1 MNIPQAI
8 ETNKTALA
16 RIVAG
21 LFALLGAAGEAALA
35 RIPLTLHRSIA
46 RVLRPAESAARRLIV
61 VLARIT
67 RLKAP
72 PPRKSRPMPAGLA
85 RAGQGKARASFQL
98 FDPRRR
104 FFRPPRRA
112 TPVPVP
118 RITFFGPFGAP
129 RTVSFGPEK
138 RKRKASD
145 GLETSA
151 NLLSRLEA
159 LKAALDD
166 LPRQARRL
174 VRAVAKR
181 ETLPDLR
188 FRMPVRLGTAPGW
201 RKKPRVEI
209 DTILHDCDWLARNA
223 VASDTS

>member
-1 MNIPQAI
+1 MDIPKAI
-8 ETNKTALA
+8 EINNTALA

-21 LFALLGAAGEAALA
+21 LFALLGEAALA
-35 RIPLTLHRSIA
+35 RIPVALHRSIA

-67 RLKAP
+67 KLKAP
-72 PPRKSRPMPAGLA
+72 PPRKSRPMPQGFA
-85 RAGQGKARASFQL
+85 RPAKGQQRMSFQL

-104 FFRPPRRA
+104 FFRPPRSA
-112 TPVPVP
+112 TPRAVP
-118 RITFFGPFGAP
+118 RITFFRPFGAP
-129 RTVSFGPEK
+129 RTLSFGRERP
-138 RKRKASD
+138 RKQPD
-145 GLETSA
+145 GLEPSA
-151 NLLSRLEA
+151 NLLRRLEA

-201 RKKPRVEI
+201 RQKPHLDI
-209 DTILHDCDWLARNA
+209 DHVLHDCDWLARNA
-223 VASDTS
+223 VAPDSS

>member
-21 LFALLGAAGEAALA
+21 LFAMLGAAVLA
-35 RIPLTLHRSIA
+35 RIPLALHRSVA

-67 RLKAP
+67 KLKAP
-72 PPRKSRPMPAGLA
+72 PPRKSRPMPRGIA
-85 RAGQGKARASFQL
+85 RATQGNSRPSFQL

-104 FFRPPRRA
+104 FNRPPRQT
-112 TPVPVP
+112 TPRPVP

-181 ETLPDLR
+181 ENLPDLR
-188 FRMPVRLGTAPGW
+188 FKMPVRLSRAPGW
-201 RKKPRVEI
+201 RQKPRMEI
-209 DTILHDCDWLARNA
+209 DAVLHDCDWLARNA